1 MKCQVGSDDGKNV
14 FQNSTTRSLSNTRG
28 RLNKFDVEK
37 KGAEEDAKI
46 DQIPAKEDF
55 FSSISKLK
63 LNLALNDDECVG
75 RINAICF
82 SAHPRQKK
90 YIVRLSDG
98 GKSVHSSHR
107 SSRRRRRFFFS
118 RKKEQFFA
126 PILAFRIS
134 RSC

>member
-82 SAHPRQKK
+82 SAHPRQKNT
-90 YIVRLSDG
+90 S
-98 GKSVHSSHR
+98 SVHRLEENR
-107 SSRRRRRFFFS
+107 SIHLIVQVDVVDASFS
-118 RKKEQFFA
+118 PGRKNNFLLQF
-126 PILAFRIS
+126 
-134 RSC
+134 